1 MANII
6 RFEPLDE
13 SLFQRLEQLVQ
24 QVDELANKVAVYRR
38 ESYGIL
44 RKKVRAHYENALTR
58 VKENMD
64 CKFET
69 TEVGSPDKCIIQSKQ
84 SIQMFQDAKDTF
96 EKLKLNL
103 PKISSKLERAC
114 TVMDDENDRNTRLK
128 NGTELP
134 DTPILE
140 RTKRP
145 LLESSIFPFTLP
157 FSLLFR
163 SYRVLLWRR
172 LGLKFFN
179 HHGSCLECTKGQ
191 SDWYGDHATV
201 CQGKHDLANR
211 HNAIR
216 DEIFHVA
223 SQGGLAPQKEVQGL
237 LDNES
242 LKPADIFIPVLENS
256 HNVCIDV
263 TIGSPY
269 VENVFNKTVEEG
281 GAALMKSR
289 DQKNEEIF

>member
-6 RFEPLDE
+6 SKNILVNGNEWVPGMKRKSNLLEYFELGFEPLDE

-69 TEVGSPDKCIIQSKQ
+69 TEVGSPDKCIIQSKLFEE

-145 LLESSIFPFTLP
+145 LLESC
-157 FSLLFR
+157 
-163 SYRVLLWRR
+163 
-172 LGLKFFN
+172 LK
-179 HHGSCLECTKGQ
+179 
-191 SDWYGDHATV
+191 
-201 CQGKHDLANR
+201 
-211 HNAIR
+211 
-216 DEIFHVA
+216 
-223 SQGGLAPQKEVQGL
+223 
-237 LDNES
+237 
-242 LKPADIFIPVLENS
+242 
-256 HNVCIDV
+256 
-263 TIGSPY
+263 
-269 VENVFNKTVEEG
+269 
-281 GAALMKSR
+281 KS
-289 DQKNEEIF
+289 N